1 MGIVLNY
8 LTTLEVIGR
17 KSGRTILLPV
27 VIAIHDGERYLVSM
41 FGESVQWVQN
51 VRASGGKA
59 VLPPGGGREDVLL
72 EDLPGSVRLKAYLQR
87 APGARPRVPINKDAT
102 LEFQMVAREVPAFRI
117 NGSKVL
123 QPTHPKG

>member
-17 KSGRTILLPV
+17 KSRRTILLPV

-41 FGESVQWVQN
+41 FGVSVQWVQK
-51 VRASGGKA
+51 RASGEKA
-59 VLPPGGGREDVLL
+59 VLPGGGREDVLL